1 MKKTFCAW
9 VRTGMLGLALLACA
23 ACGGD
28 NDEMPASGTETETD
42 GGSGSDSGEKPD
54 EGNPD
59 EENNPDEEIPEGE
72 VTSTISSAAELEA
85 LGPLE
90 AGRTIIWKDGTY
102 DAQKIHLTGTGS
114 EAEPIL
120 FRAENPGGVRF
131 TGASTLSIDGS
142 YLHVSG
148 FQWIDPVPD
157 GEHLIRFESGS
168 QACRLEDCAIDG
180 SGSESDAVNST
191 KWVSLYGTHNVV
203 THCRFE
209 NKNNMGALCVVW
221 LEEGVT
227 AGHEISYNHFSRP
240 ETILD
245 ADGEPANEQET
256 IRVGDSAHSMQ
267 KGGCV
272 VKGNY
277 FYRCNGEAQEIVSN
291 KCCGNTYSG
300 NVFYESKG
308 TLTLRQGNGCTVSG
322 NYFLGNDIADTGGV
336 RIIGEDHVVE
346 ENWFERLNSV
356 GYKAA
361 LCLVRGE
368 ENVSLSGY
376 AQVKNALVKGN
387 TFVDCNLAMHIN
399 YGSSNMTLP
408 VISSRIEDNIAVVP
422 EGNTSN
428 YVVRYEDSD
437 PQAEITWSNNRFY
450 GRFKNNR
457 FGLTALKV
465 RPDVGNAAAEMDA
478 IEQAAGTSRE

>member
-180 SGSESDAVNST
+180 SGSESDADSRLGAGSELRAGSRLGADSAAGADSGSEADSVPAETEGS
-191 KWVSLYGTHNVV
+191 VSV
-203 THCRFE
+203 
-209 NKNNMGALCVVW
+209 
-221 LEEGVT
+221 
-227 AGHEISYNHFSRP
+227 AGPSSRP
-240 ETILD
+240 GSDPDSGPDSGSET
-245 ADGEPANEQET
+245 G
-256 IRVGDSAHSMQ
+256 
-267 KGGCV
+267 
-272 VKGNY
+272 
-277 FYRCNGEAQEIVSN
+277 
-291 KCCGNTYSG
+291 SG
-300 NVFYESKG
+300 PE
-308 TLTLRQGNGCTVSG
+308 
-322 NYFLGNDIADTGGV
+322 
-336 RIIGEDHVVE
+336 
-346 ENWFERLNSV
+346 ERLRSLNSNGISTLSSSSV
-356 GYKAA
+356 GRLFNDTDARPKA
-361 LCLVRGE
+361 
-368 ENVSLSGY
+368 SGY
-376 AQVKNALVKGN
+376 MSRASSGTKKKLFS
-387 TFVDCNLAMHIN
+387 FVARRRPRP
-399 YGSSNMTLP
+399 GSTIVFLSLRTP
-408 VISSRIEDNIAVVP
+408 AISDRNCSRYSRD
-422 EGNTSN
+422 TS
-428 YVVRYEDSD
+428 SG
-437 PQAEITWSNNRFY
+437 IS
-450 GRFKNNR
+450 
-457 FGLTALKV
+457 LTRA
-465 RPDVGNAAAEMDA
+465 
-478 IEQAAGTSRE
+478 